1 MQAMD
6 ERHIN
11 NIVETEDEVIISFAK
26 MHDDEEAPEEVVGEM
41 LEEMTDMELAGMRK
55 GLELVHRAA
64 HMEAEIGEDRRVMM
78 SVSSEMPVERMSG
91 MEILRSLRGC
101 N

>member
-6 ERHIN
+6 QRHIK

-26 MHDDEEAPEEVVGEM
+26 MHDEPAEEAPEEVVEEM

-55 GLELVHRAA
+55 GLETRAS
-64 HMEAEIGEDRRVMM
+64 RRAYGG
-78 SVSSEMPVERMSG
+78 RD
-91 MEILRSLRGC
+91 C
-101 N
+101 